1 MGWDDNL
8 FREAIKKKYAIQQQE
23 ADTQQ
28 AEQIARA
35 PVHQAQAQYYGG
47 ANATE
52 LEKTRMNNVE
62 EARKTTA
69 MEPMWAA
76 EARAKRAQARGF
88 ETINTMNDD
97 LYDQQKDTARAG
109 MIATQIQSM
118 ADASNAGSILNS
130 WIQDRNQKTG
140 ESNPLLGQ
148 FGKEGLTWDTG
159 GKAGL
164 AVQPS
169 DFAAN
174 NLYMSEGVLARE
186 KEFTPTERFNI
197 IHRLRNR
204 EYARRANEI
213 AAPYTA
219 EFNMW

>member
-76 EARAKRAQARGF
+76 EARGRNAVAVGTEAENKM
-88 ETINTMNDD
+88 NTD
-97 LYDQQKDTARAG
+97 LYGQQLDTAKAK
-109 MIATQIQSM
+109 MMSTQLKSM
-118 ADASNAGSILNS
+118 AESSAYGSQINS

-140 ESNPLLGQ
+140 ESNPTLAQYGNS
-148 FGKEGLTWDTG
+148 GLSW
-159 GKAGL
+159 KPSENGL
-164 AVQPS
+164 AVQPFDAS
-169 DFAAN
+169 
-174 NLYMSEGVLARE
+174 NLYAEDDVKAMTPARY
-186 KEFTPTERFNI
+186 EFATDPRYRRMQSRT
-197 IHRLRNR
+197 
-204 EYARRANEI
+204 ARQVWSWLNKPE
-213 AAPYTA
+213 
-219 EFNMW
+219 